1 MLKVQDLHELKISNF
16 FYKLYA
22 NDLSIYFDVY
32 RPHLNK
38 IETPYALHPHPLPVP
53 QVVHVYAETSL
64 VYTLVS
70 MKNKIFL
77 SEKLILQ
84 KIEEQS
90 HTLTSFSR
98 YFTTTCIMLNYYSNI
113 YIKHPCRTC
122 GRE

>member
-1 MLKVQDLHELKISNF
+1 MYNADLQ
-16 FYKLYA
+16 
-22 NDLSIYFDVY
+22 IYFDVY

-38 IETPYALHPHPLPVP
+38 IETPYALRPHPLPVP
-53 QVVHVYAETSL
+53 QVAHVYAEVSL
-64 VYTLVS
+64 VYKLVS

-98 YFTTTCIMLNYYSNI
+98 YVTTIMLNNYSNI
-113 YIKHPCRTC
+113 CTKHPCRTC